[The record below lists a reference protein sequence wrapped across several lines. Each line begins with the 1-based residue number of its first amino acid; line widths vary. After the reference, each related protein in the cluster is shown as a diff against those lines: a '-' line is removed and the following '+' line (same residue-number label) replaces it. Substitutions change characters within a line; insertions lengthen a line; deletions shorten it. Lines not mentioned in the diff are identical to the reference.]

1 MRQLIAASIALVGV
15 VAAGPGRA
23 QDDQSLL
30 AWSQAAARGILDLC
44 RAGAPDANQV
54 IEHAEI
60 WGWPHF
66 MAYQEAPEGYTREA
80 GGQSRRSYKLGDQS
94 ADVVVTV
101 QSGEVASGAEAKVQ
115 YFRCNIASN
124 QPIEN
129 DLETYFTALYGPP
142 TVKTDKATTWLLG
155 ASVGAGAEDDDAAL
169 KPVAAQGVGAQG
181 ERIELSRES
190 GRDRAKLT
198 VFRNIAAL

>member
-1 MRQLIAASIALVGV
+1 MRQLIAAALALVGV
-15 VAAGPGRA
+15 VAAGPGCA

-66 MAYQEAPEGYTREA
+66 MAYQETPEGYTREA

-101 QSGEVASGAEAKVQ
+101 QSGKVASGTEAKVQ